1 MTKLL
6 AGTAAAAIALALSPA
21 TAQPAPPTPPG
32 VAQGTAPAPFA
43 SPHVPPVIRSP
54 VQVRAVTLQH
64 EMTRDQVVQHV
75 RSLFTHLDSNRDG
88 FITRDEVAALH
99 VRMMGMHNAMA
110 RGMAGVRTAMDH
122 SRMRMDPGAMFDRLD
137 TNHDGTITRQEF
149 MAGHKRM
156 EEHRVMIMRG
166 GDGGHAMAG
175 MDGMRMPMPGMG
187 PMGPNGRGEGMANRL
202 FGMADANRDGRVS
215 LQEAETAALAHFDRI
230 DRNRDGRVTPD
241 ERRQSHPMRDRR
253 PG

>member
-88 FITRDEVAALH
+88 FITKDEVAALH

-137 TNHDGTITRQEF
+137 TNHDGMISRQEYL
-149 MAGHKRM
+149 AGKPEIR
-156 EEHRVMIMRG
+156 EHRVMVMRNS
-166 GDGGHAMAG
+166 DGPMPMGPGSVHG
-175 MDGMRMPMPGMG
+175 MHGMRMGM
-187 PMGPNGRGEGMANRL
+187 MGGRL
-202 FGMADANRDGRVS
+202 FDLADANHDGRVTLQEMTAAALQHFDMADANHDG
-215 LQEAETAALAHFDRI
+215 TI
-230 DRNRDGRVTPD
+230 TPE
-241 ERRQSHPMRDRR
+241 ERMQMHQRMRMQHK